1 MVRRRKGFT
10 LIELL
15 VVIAIIGILAAMLFP
30 VFAKARESAR
40 RIQCLSNVKN
50 IALAVQMYLGDW
62 DKFWPSEHEMKAI
75 NYFNVAPAITGGHD
89 GENYTLPE
97 ICNKTTHANPY
108 LREAVLLDEYIK
120 NRQIWRCPSASL
132 MNGAK
137 VITPMGPNG
146 DWVQQY
152 KDHEGEWGRGGKP
165 CGGPCFPSFPPGW
178 GGEVT
183 DSLTQQRMAS
193 SYGYGGDIEGAKVFV
208 SGYGMNSE
216 CRDLNQSAINDP
228 AWYVV
233 VGDWGGQL
241 EFWSTSA
248 LAFPD
253 WCMLNYPCCYA
264 DWVNCEF
271 SQECGVDW
279 AMLEH
284 FWKTP
289 SYRKNYT
296 RHMGGS
302 NLGFADGHAKFFLA
316 DAIFNQAPPLGTDFE
331 GIESCTPMTPYWQTS
346 CACW

>member
-50 IALAVQMYLGDW
+50 LAIAVQMYLGDW
-62 DKFWPSEHEMKAI
+62 DKFWPSEHEMRVI
-75 NYFNVAPAITGGHD
+75 NYFNAMPAITGGHGGD
-89 GENYTLPE
+89 VITLPDR
-97 ICNKTTHANPY
+97 CNHATHANPY
-108 LREAVLLDEYIK
+108 LRANVLLDEYVK
-120 NRQIWRCPSASL
+120 NRDIWRCPSASL

-137 VITPMGPNG
+137 WIIPMGPNG
-146 DWVQQY
+146 DWLQNY
-152 KDHEGEWGRGGKP
+152 IAREGDWGTGSTVVG
-165 CGGPCFPSFPPGW
+165 GGPCYPAFPPGW
-178 GGEVT
+178 GGDVT
-183 DSLTQQRMAS
+183 DSMTQERLAS
-193 SYGYGGDIEGAKVFV
+193 VYGYGGDIEGAKVWV
-208 SGYGMNSE
+208 SGYGLNGVQ
-216 CRDLNQSAINDP
+216 DLNQSAINDP
-228 AWYVV
+228 AWFVII
-233 VGDWGGQL
+233 GDWGGQL

-248 LAFPD
+248 LAYPD
-253 WCMLNYPCCYA
+253 RCVLNYPCCYA
-264 DWVNCEF
+264 DWVNCEW
-271 SQECGVDW
+271 SQDCGVDW

-289 SYRKNYT
+289 SYRKTFT

-316 DAIFNQAPPLGTDFE
+316 DAIFNQSPPLGTDFE
-331 GIESCTPMTPYWQTS
+331 GIETCNPMTPYWQTS